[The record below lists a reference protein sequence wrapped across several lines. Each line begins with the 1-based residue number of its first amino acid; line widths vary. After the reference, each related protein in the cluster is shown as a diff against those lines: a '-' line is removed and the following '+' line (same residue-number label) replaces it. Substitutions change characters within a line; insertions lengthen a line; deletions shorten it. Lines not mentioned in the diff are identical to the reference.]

1 MARRDQLPSYTM
13 YNKVTHIMFN
23 FDEILYVGAFMKY
36 NMKQNNALR
45 LKVAFQ
51 VDHLFQNDISENDTC
66 KAVQNKYKFFM

>member
-13 YNKVTHIMFN
+13 YNEVTHIMFN

-51 VDHLFQNDISENDTC
+51 VDHLF
-66 KAVQNKYKFFM
+66 